1 MKIITSKQRAIDIDL
16 GNPLIAQWFA
26 RTQETQVEFILNQIN
41 SERLYDAVLADK
53 EDFVILDF
61 GANIGLFSL
70 YAQDSAKHVY
80 AIEPTPATLAVLRVM
95 CQDND
100 KITII
105 PAALSDHDG
114 VIDFYIH
121 DNPTIN
127 SVSVN
132 QNGQQISVDAKTIET
147 ILKENNLSHVDFVK
161 CDIEGGEMSAITELL
176 LDPVVKKI
184 DRWFVEVH
192 QTNRE
197 QTAWPGNLQFNRQKL
212 IDRFIKSGYQAV
224 EITND
229 TIFAWQD

>member
-1 MKIITSKQRAIDIDL
+1 MSYLAYINGHQLELSDSSIIAYTKQVNDLARLDNRQSNFTHKFTVPFTANNKRAMEFVYSVGNQSNVPYQKNVFDLIDADTGKHLIYKGWANINQTSKK
-16 GNPLIAQWFA
+16 GY
-26 RTQETQVEFILNQIN
+26 EIN
-41 SERLYDAVLADK
+41 
-53 EDFVILDF
+53 
-61 GANIGLFSL
+61 
-70 YAQDSAKHVY
+70 VY
-80 AIEPTPATLAVLRVM
+80 
-95 CQDND
+95 
-100 KITII
+100 
-105 PAALSDHDG
+105 DG

-192 QTNRE
+192 QTNRD